1 MGQEAAV
8 SLSRTEAVL
17 CYQAVTKRFGKG
29 DARPAIDN
37 LSLEVKGG
45 MVTGLAGPD
54 GAGKTT
60 LIRMA
65 AGLLEPD
72 SGSVRA
78 LGLDAAKDSLQLRGR
93 LGYMPQQFGLYQD
106 LTIQENLDLYAD
118 LQAVAMGLREERYE
132 RLLKMTGLA
141 SFRARLAG
149 QLSGGMK
156 QKLGLACSLIKNPEL
171 LLLDE
176 PTVGVDPV
184 SRRELWEI
192 VYQMVDEAGI
202 GVLLA
207 TAYLDEVD
215 RCHQIVV
222 LDEGRV
228 ADEGPSEHFHQQ
240 VAGRVFSLAPG
251 ADVNPRSIQSQL
263 MGLDGVLDATVR
275 SGHVRAVLAENSKSV
290 LEEGEIGRLVS
301 SVESVSPNFEDAFMA
316 LPRGHAVHV
325 PQDRESIRRR
335 ESDGSAVISV
345 RNLVKRFGDFTAVHG
360 INFEVGRGEI
370 FGLLGANGAG
380 KTTTFRMLC
389 GLLKVSDGEVRV
401 AGKDLR
407 RASGEARSRLG
418 YMAQLFSLYRQLT
431 VMENLNFYGRSYG
444 LYGKRLKE
452 RVEWA
457 LEEFDLE
464 QRRKAKAE
472 ELPGGYRQRL
482 AMAAAMLHEPE
493 ILFLDEPTSGADP
506 LARRE
511 FWLRINRF
519 AASGVTVLVTTHF
532 MEEAEY
538 CDRMIIMSQGTE
550 LAQGT
555 PFEIRELGRS
565 DSHPEPTIEDAFIVL
580 AKRAEEKETAQ

>member
-1 MGQEAAV
+1 MGEGATV
-8 SLSRTEAVL
+8 SQPTTDTVL
-17 CYQAVTKRFGKG
+17 RYREVTKRFDGGGK
-29 DARPAIDN
+29 PAIDSI
-37 LSLEVKGG
+37 SLQVKGG
-45 MVTGLAGPD
+45 IVTGLAGPD

-60 LIRMA
+60 LIRLA
-65 AGLLEPD
+65 AGLLKPE
-72 SGSVRA
+72 SGSIEV
-78 LGLDAAKDSLQLRGR
+78 LGLDSIEDCLELRGKI
-93 LGYMPQQFGLYQD
+93 GYMPQQFGLYQD
-106 LTIQENLDLYAD
+106 LSIQENLDLYAD
-118 LQAVAMGLREERYE
+118 LQGVAEGLREERYE

-141 SFRARLAG
+141 PFRSRLAG
-149 QLSGGMK
+149 KLSGGMK

-215 RCHQIVV
+215 QCHQIVV
-222 LDEGRV
+222 MDEGKV
-228 ADEGPSEHFHQQ
+228 IDAGPSEHFHTQ
-240 VAGRVFSLAPG
+240 VKGRVFALSPQSG
-251 ADVNPRSIQSQL
+251 VNPRRIQSRL
-263 MGLDGVLDATVR
+263 MGKDGVLDATVR
-275 SGHVRAVLAENSKSV
+275 SGRVRAVLADRAESIFRNGEVGELISGV
-290 LEEGEIGRLVS
+290 EEM
-301 SVESVSPNFEDAFMA
+301 SPNFEDAFMA
-316 LPRGHAVHV
+316 LPRGHKVHV
-325 PQDRESIRRR
+325 PGSGEAAIRRQ
-335 ESDGSAVISV
+335 ENGDAAISV
-345 RNLVKRFGDFTAVHG
+345 KNLVKRFGDFTAVHG

-389 GLLKVSDGEVRV
+389 GLLTVSDGEVSV

-431 VMENLNFYGRSYG
+431 VMDNLKFYGRAYG
-444 LYGKRLKE
+444 LFGKRLKE
-452 RVEWA
+452 RIDWA

-464 QRRKAKAE
+464 ARKDGQAG

-482 AMAAAMLHEPE
+482 AMATAMLHEPE

-519 AASGVTVLVTTHF
+519 AEEGVTVLVTTHF

-538 CDRMIIMSQGTE
+538 CDRMIIMSRGTE

-555 PFEIRELGRS
+555 PGEIRAFGKSEETR
-565 DSHPEPTIEDAFIVL
+565 EPTIEDAFIAL
-580 AKRAEEKETAQ
+580 AKRAEEEGSGG